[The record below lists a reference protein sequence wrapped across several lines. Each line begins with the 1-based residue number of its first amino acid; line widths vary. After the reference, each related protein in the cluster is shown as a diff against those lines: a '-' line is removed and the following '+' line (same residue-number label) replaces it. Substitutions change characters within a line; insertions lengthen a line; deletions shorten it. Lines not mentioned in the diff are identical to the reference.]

1 MSDADENKPTI
12 DIGLL
17 LLRASAG
24 LIMAFGH
31 GWGKLVGF
39 SEKASK
45 FPDPLG
51 IGTELSLIATIS
63 TEVFAAL
70 LVVIGLGTRYASAA
84 LVFTMAVA
92 AFIVHGGDPFG
103 DKEMAILYMAMFLVL
118 AITGGG
124 KFSADHK
131 IKQMRNNK
139 Q

>member
-1 MSDADENKPTI
+1 MSDADENKPTV

-24 LIMAFGH
+24 LIMLLGH

-51 IGTELSLIATIS
+51 IGTELSLIATIG

-70 LVVIGLGTRYASAA
+70 LVVVGLGTRYASAS
-84 LVFTMAVA
+84 LFFTMTVA
-92 AFIVHGGDPFG
+92 AFIVHGADPFG
-103 DKEMAILYMAMFLVL
+103 TKEKAILFAIIFLVL
-118 AITGGG
+118 TITGAG

-131 IKQMRNNK
+131 IKQMRDK
-139 Q
+139 KE